1 MNSVTGCY
9 FWSKACIFNPFDK
22 YFSKTKL
29 ILRVRITSVFLNI
42 GHHDEKSWEPGKTF
56 DLKLLQRDV
65 VIGPDDILVWDYL
78 VGTRDL
84 LEKKKKRKERKKKSV
99 STWRIVRLNIYI
111 YLCIY
116 ILTHIFFKNQLFR
129 QRSVDSFIKYAC
141 SVWIKK

>member
-84 LEKKKKRKERKKKSV
+84 LKKKKKRKKEKV
-99 STWRIVRLNIYI
+99 CQ
-111 YLCIY
+111 YLENCEVKY
-116 ILTHIFFKNQLFR
+116 LYLFMYLYTYTHIF
-129 QRSVDSFIKYAC
+129 
-141 SVWIKK
+141 